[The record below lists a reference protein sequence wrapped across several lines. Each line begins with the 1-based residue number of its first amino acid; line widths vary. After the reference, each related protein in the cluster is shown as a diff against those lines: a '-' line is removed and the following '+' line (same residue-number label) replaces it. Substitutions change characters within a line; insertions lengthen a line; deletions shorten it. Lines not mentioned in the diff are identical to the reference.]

1 MFKRYA
7 LITAAM
13 AGFAA
18 LFMPLS
24 ADAAPVTAPTAAT
37 IAPVSDCY
45 RVAPADRNLCRTVRA
60 QHPYGWTDSKGNPQ
74 TWVPSGKVVVREITH
89 QGLTKAE
96 MRDYLKAADSNF
108 RGHVTQIK
116 INSDA
121 VLKRCGSDG
130 TAAVSFVDEDGK
142 PGGRKY
148 IWTRII
154 CA

>member
-1 MFKRYA
+1 MFKRYVA
-7 LITAAM
+7 ITTVL

-24 ADAAPVTAPTAAT
+24 ADAAPTAAP
-37 IAPVSDCY
+37 AADCD
-45 RVAPADRNLCRTVRA
+45 RVAVADRNLCRTVRA
-60 QHPYGWTDSKGNPQ
+60 QHAYGWTDSEGNPQ

-108 RGHVTQIK
+108 RDHVTHIK

-130 TAAVSFVDEDGK
+130 MAATTFVDEDGR
-142 PGGRKY
+142 PGGKKY
-148 IWTRII
+148 IWTRIV